1 MALQRPITLATE
13 LDGASII
20 RAETDRRDQVPQPAA
35 LSDPQAGGERR
46 NHLEVQLTGI
56 WLEMLKLPRIGS
68 QEDFFDLGGDSLL
81 ATEMFHRVEQD
92 FGCSVDPSRVLTG
105 LTIERMAAEIM
116 EGSRETFANPV
127 VQVQSGGSRTP
138 FFFLHHDYS
147 GGFYCRRIARA
158 LGPDITLY
166 AVHPHGLN
174 GTAFR
179 DSIEDMAAE
188 RVRSIMQVQP
198 SGPLRIGGFCHGGV
212 VAYEVARQLIVH
224 GRRVETL
231 LLIDTVAPSLVFR
244 SAWAALLRRGAAVV
258 RLSPATQ
265 REIFLRLKWYAEELK
280 VSGRTGLTGWI
291 ALLWRKLICV
301 ATRARSGAPEAA
313 AAPDPGTGD
322 ARRALGLQFRQR
334 ASAYVP
340 GDYRGPRVVLF
351 RSTYLDSPH
360 ATGTVG
366 RWRMLTSGLEVH
378 PIPGDHF
385 TCVTT
390 HAADLAAAMR
400 PYLQD

>member
-1 MALQRPITLATE
+1 MQRSITLATG
-13 LDGASII
+13 LDGASPIPE
-20 RAETDRRDQVPQPAA
+20 ETDCRDRVPQLAA
-35 LSDPQAGGERR
+35 LSGPQAGGERR
-46 NHLEVQLTGI
+46 NLLEVQLTDI
-56 WLEMLKLPRIGS
+56 WLEMLKLPRIGL

-81 ATEMFHRVEQD
+81 ATEMFYRVEQD
-92 FGCSVDPSRVLTG
+92 FGCRVDPSRVLTE

-116 EGSRETFANPV
+116 EGSREMFAIPV
-127 VQVQSGGSRTP
+127 VQVQSGSSRAP
-138 FFFLHHDYS
+138 FFFLHHAYS

-174 GTAFR
+174 DTAFR
-179 DSIEDMAAE
+179 DSIEDMAVE

-198 SGPLRIGGFCHGGV
+198 SGPLCIGGFCGGGV
-212 VAYEVARQLIVH
+212 VAYEVARQLIAQ

-231 LLIDTVAPSLVFR
+231 LLIDTVAPSLRFR
-244 SAWAALLRRGAAVV
+244 SAWALLRRVAAVV

-265 REIFLRLKWYAEELK
+265 REIFRRLKWYAEELQ
-280 VSGRTGLTGWI
+280 VSGRTGFTGWI
-291 ALLWRKLICV
+291 ALLWRKLMWLG
-301 ATRARSGAPEAA
+301 TGARSGAPEAA
-313 AAPDPGTGD
+313 AALDPVTCD
-322 ARRALGLQFRQR
+322 ARLALGRQFHQR

-340 GDYRGPRVVLF
+340 GDYPGRVVLF
-351 RSTYLDSPH
+351 RSTYLDSPR
-360 ATGTVG
+360 ATGTVD
-366 RWRMLTSGLEVH
+366 RWRMLASGMEVH
-378 PIPGDHF
+378 SIPGDHF